1 MTQNLDVSVLPAGP
15 AARPTTPPGVP
26 EVRAVS
32 RAITLLRAFQADR
45 ADWTLADLARASGL
59 DKGTARRLLHT
70 LSLCG
75 LVEYDEGR
83 RSYSLTLGLLELAA
97 GLHRGAGLQTFARP
111 VLTELAEL
119 IGGTAFLWV
128 ADHGTAICLDRVI
141 APHSIITTLIAVGNR
156 VPLNCGAALRVILAY
171 LPEAERE
178 QALAG
183 PLARWTPASETRPEQ
198 LRAICA
204 RIREQ
209 GYEYVADDFIT
220 GLAALGVPVFDG
232 DGLFRAAISITNLTD
247 RFEFQDGRP
256 VLLEPMLQAAR
267 RLARKPLA

>member
-1 MTQNLDVSVLPAGP
+1 MPNRQERD
-15 AARPTTPPGVP
+15 TPKALPGVP

-32 RAITLLRAFQADR
+32 RAVALLRAFKADR
-45 ADWTLADLARASGL
+45 AEWSLAELARNAGL

-70 LSLCG
+70 LSLSG
-75 LVEYDEGR
+75 LVDYDEAR
-83 RSYSLTLGLLELAA
+83 RSYSLTLGLLELTSA
-97 GLHRGAGLQTFARP
+97 LHFGAGLQTYARP

-128 ADHGTAICLDRVI
+128 ADHGTAVCLDRVI
-141 APHSIITTLIAVGNR
+141 APNSIITTLIAVGNR

-171 LPEAERE
+171 LPETERE

-183 PLARWTPASETRPEQ
+183 PLAQWTAASETRPDA
-198 LRAICA
+198 LRAICE
-204 RIREQ
+204 RIRRE

-232 DGLFRAAISITNLTD
+232 EGQFRGAISITNLTD
-247 RFEFQDGRP
+247 RFEFEDGQP
-256 VLLEPMLQAAR
+256 VLLDPMLSAVR
-267 RLARKPLA
+267 RLARKPI